1 VFDHGGPS
9 NDAGALAKAFKLAA
23 ISAYGTAGLE
33 FVRRIIAEGAD
44 EIGETVRN
52 MVAAFIETAAP
63 AGSDGQIDRAAQRL
77 GLIAAAG
84 ELATALEI
92 VPWRAG
98 EAHDAAAW
106 ALAQWIDGRGG
117 TEPDEVR
124 QAIEQV
130 SREWMI
136 PPEVWKTENCNGLDA
151 WS

>member
-1 VFDHGGPS
+1 
-9 NDAGALAKAFKLAA
+9 
-23 ISAYGTAGLE
+23 
-33 FVRRIIAEGAD
+33 VRRIIAEGAD

-98 EAHDAAAW
+98 EARDAAAL
-106 ALAQWIDGRGG
+106 ALSQWIDGRGG
-117 TEPDEVR
+117 TESDEVR

-136 PPEVWKTENCNGLDA
+136 PPEVWKTEICNGLDA